1 MGRHREAV
9 EGDGEERM
17 SGRFVSVDR
26 DTAYLMPPSVQEWL
40 PQNHLARFVVEIVER
55 LDLGSMTTAY
65 RGRGSDAFHPAMMVA
80 LLFYG
85 YATGVFSSRKL
96 ERATYDSV
104 AVRYVAANQ
113 HPDHDSIAH
122 FRKRFLKELSALFVQ
137 ILQVASETGV
147 LKVGKVSLDGT
158 KVHANASKHSALS
171 WEHACKIEAQLKAE
185 VEELLRLAEAADGSE
200 LPDGMSVPEELERRE
215 ERLTAIARAKAEIEA
230 RAAERHAREKAA
242 YAQKMAEREAKAKSS
257 GKKPR
262 GRAPSEPQEA
272 GPGPKD
278 QVNLTDGDSRIMPTS
293 GDGFEQA
300 YNAQAAVDVDTML
313 IVAGHVSQS
322 PNDKQEIEPALAQLD
337 AVAAVVGKAEALL
350 ADSGYFSSANVGA
363 CHAHDVEPYIAAG
376 RDAHYP
382 PLAERLQEP
391 SPVADDAGPVDR
403 MKHRLRTAD
412 GRRVYAKRKCTV
424 EPTFGI
430 IKSVLGFRQFLLR
443 GLQAVGHEW
452 TLVCIGWNVK
462 RLHRLCMAA

>member
-1 MGRHREAV
+1 
-9 EGDGEERM
+9 M

-55 LDLGSMTTAY
+55 LDLSGMTTGY

-104 AVRYVAANQ
+104 AFRYVAANRY
-113 HPDHDSIAH
+113 PDHDTIAH

-137 ILQVASETGV
+137 ILQVAQGTGV
-147 LKVGKVSLDGT
+147 LKVGQVSLDGT
-158 KVHANASKHSALS
+158 KVHANASRNSALS

-185 VEELLRLAEAADGSE
+185 VEELMRLAEEADGSD

-215 ERLTAIARAKAEIEA
+215 ERLAAIARAKAEIEA
-230 RAAERHAREKAA
+230 RAAERHARENAA
-242 YAQKMAEREAKAKSS
+242 YEQKMAEREAKEKSS

-262 GRAPSEPQEA
+262 GPAPSEPQP

-293 GDGFEQA
+293 DGGFEQA

-313 IVAGHVSQS
+313 IVAQHVSQN
-322 PNDKQEIEPALAQLD
+322 PNDKREIEPALENLD
-337 AVAAVVGKAEALL
+337 SVAAVVGTAQALI
-350 ADSGYFSSANVGA
+350 ADNGYFSSDNVDA
-363 CHAHDVEPYIAAG
+363 CHAHGVEPYIAAG

-382 PLAERLQEP
+382 PLAERLKEP
-391 SPVADDAGPVDR
+391 SPVAADAGAVDR
-403 MKHRLRTAD
+403 MKHRLRTTD

-443 GLQAVGHEW
+443 GLQAVRHEW

-462 RLHRLCMAA
+462 RLHRLAMAA